1 MEGSSDDV
9 PKPGPVTPATAM
21 LNARLAAAPGPR
33 VLTDEE
39 LRLLRLSTKE
49 VLERVARR
57 PR

>member
-1 MEGSSDDV
+1 
-9 PKPGPVTPATAM
+9 

-39 LRLLRLSTKE
+39 LRLLRLSAKE